1 MKNKKLLR
9 KSLTQIDKEL
19 DLKKFLH
26 RSRVTFASLL
36 GLLTSKQSAFVD
48 RMSRVA
54 IRESTDL
61 DVTTDDDELESKQ
74 FEKDM
79 NLFVQRMVKSTDQI
93 DQRFINLYRVR
104 KAHENKVR
112 IGFKGLDFVKKM
124 PLERDLE
131 PIFEEKVEPF
141 DISDYNTPTHP
152 SMNTGLQQQS

>member
-1 MKNKKLLR
+1 MVESINRDFSQIKKLQLKEFFTSLLDRIKCNLKNKKLLR

-61 DVTTDDDELESKQ
+61 DATTDDDELESKQ

-79 NLFVQRMVKSTDQI
+79 NLFVQRMVKSTDHI

-112 IGFKGLDFVKKM
+112 IGFKGLDFVK
-124 PLERDLE
+124 
-131 PIFEEKVEPF
+131 
-141 DISDYNTPTHP
+141 
-152 SMNTGLQQQS
+152 

>member
-1 MKNKKLLR
+1 MDRIKCNLKNKKLLR

-54 IRESTDL
+54 IRESTDF

-79 NLFVQRMVKSTDQI
+79 NLFVRRMVKSTDQI

-112 IGFKGLDFVKKM
+112 IGFKGLDFVK
-124 PLERDLE
+124 
-131 PIFEEKVEPF
+131 
-141 DISDYNTPTHP
+141 
-152 SMNTGLQQQS
+152 